1 MAPSGPVVSQLLA
14 EARHGDRGALDQ
26 LMPVLYEELRR
37 LAKRHML
44 RQSPGHTL
52 QTTDL
57 VNQAYLRLVNVQGAQ
72 WKDRLHFL
80 SVASR
85 AMRSVLVDHARRRR
99 YAKRGG
105 ARVRVSLEDAA
116 MVSEQPG
123 AEVIAVHEALNRLA
137 LLDQR
142 KSQIV
147 ELRYFGGL
155 TIEETAEVLDI
166 SRETVNREWNKARAW
181 LYDALRQGGG
191 K

>member
-14 EARHGDRGALDQ
+14 EARHGDRGALDK

-105 ARVRVSLEDAA
+105 NRVRVSLEDAA

-142 KSQIV
+142 KNQIV

-166 SRETVNREWNKARAW
+166 SRETINREWNKARAW